1 MIINLIIQLKEL
13 YRQGG
18 ISNINHKTL
27 IKNDLYNDVISCL
40 QFEDINYDIIE
51 YCSMLIGQHDDYINY
66 ISICHDD

>member
-1 MIINLIIQLKEL
+1 MLINLIIQLKEL
-13 YRQGG
+13 FRQGG

-27 IKNDLYNDVISCL
+27 INNNLYNDVISCL

-51 YCSMLIGQHDDYINY
+51 YCSMLIGEHDEYINY